1 MEYKVRKGIYLKDKN
16 NTYNMIYTMLITT
29 IPFIILST
37 IYNGIYPVIN
47 GEGSLYTVFKPLIF
61 VVVSS
66 LTNIL
71 TEYLYYLLKQKKKS
85 INYLLTESF
94 AIIPGVLLSIITP
107 LNTPLYILILGSFIS
122 SIYKLLVG
130 GFAKNKL
137 NTTLIGYLVIFIYN
151 YNNYTLIVGPY
162 EIITNILSVGV
173 LIYLIIKENIKY
185 RIPLYSILTILI
197 LSLILNINIY
207 NLLSGYILFQ
217 LILIAPDNITSP
229 LSHRGQLV
237 GGILLGIISFLLI
250 NITNINETI
259 FLAILVFNMLTM
271 IINYITIKVYSSN
284 L

>member
-1 MEYKVRKGIYLKDKN
+1 MEYKVRKGVYLKDKN
-16 NTYNMIYTMLITT
+16 NTYNMMYTMLITL

-47 GEGSLYTVFKPLIF
+47 GKGNLYTAFKPLIF
-61 VVVSS
+61 VVFSS

-71 TEYLYYLLKQKKKS
+71 TEYLYYILKRNKKS

-107 LNTPLYILILGSFIS
+107 LNTPLYILIIASLIS
-122 SIYKLLVG
+122 SIYKLLTG
-130 GFAKNKL
+130 SFAKNKL
-137 NTTLIGYLVIFIYN
+137 NITLIGYLVIFIYN

-162 EIITNILSVGV
+162 EIITNILSLGV

-185 RIPLYSILTILI
+185 RIPLYSIITIII
-197 LSLILNINIY
+197 LSLILKNNIY
-207 NLLSGYILFQ
+207 NLLSGYIIFQ

-229 LSHRGQLV
+229 LSYRGQTL
-237 GGILLGIISFLLI
+237 GGILLGIISVLLI
-250 NITNINETI
+250 NRTNINETI

-271 IINYITIKVYSSN
+271 IINYITIRLYSSN